1 MTFRLQLHRE
11 RRWELDGWS
20 PATSFEVG
28 DEGITH
34 GPTGYNFKP
43 YPRSPTD
50 GTVNRGQLG
59 NELPNGECYRPND
72 VEEMAK
78 RMWLEYLARKW

>member
-1 MTFRLQLHRE
+1 MAI
-11 RRWELDGWS
+11 GWLV
-20 PATSFEVG
+20 TRDQFEVS

-59 NELPNGECYRPND
+59 NELPTGEYYRLDD
-72 VEEMAK
+72 VEDMAK
-78 RMWLEYLARKW
+78 RLWWEYLARIW

>member
-1 MTFRLQLHRE
+1 MGI
-11 RRWELDGWS
+11 GWLV
-20 PATSFEVG
+20 TRDQFEVG

-59 NELPNGECYRPND
+59 NELPTGKYYRP
-72 VEEMAK
+72 MMS
-78 RMWLEYLARKW
+78 RIWRSSCGGSILLEYGSRLLIVVMACSN